1 MIPTSTSR
9 SPTRGL
15 IPTGALRPPRPGLNL
30 ERRVGK
36 GCGGVELLSL
46 SRLADSYRSANVSAF
61 RRIALRNRHPAVSAR
76 CSHLGV
82 QRIAFSSFVQKVAF
96 RRRRY
101 GVPHARPSVD
111 RNAVSRECS
120 NCAAGAVLLGAAATR
135 AGPRKLMVA
144 GGVRQSGAVLQ
155 PSLRGPSA

>member
-1 MIPTSTSR
+1 MLSRPCPQGPGSPGRKRRSAARWPSVVLSTLS
-9 SPTRGL
+9 
-15 IPTGALRPPRPGLNL
+15 
-30 ERRVGK
+30 V
-36 GCGGVELLSL
+36 VLLSL